1 MNRQYLSSRR
11 GERKVGQVDQSH
23 ETPMALSQ
31 ERKETLLK
39 LLQVEPDDFSGL
51 VRATGWGE
59 EHTRMALMQL
69 TVDRKVQHKNFGG
82 RRTYHAVAPA
92 VNAAGAYK

>member
-1 MNRQYLSSRR
+1 M
-11 GERKVGQVDQSH
+11 GQIVQTY
-23 ETPMALSQ
+23 EAPTALNQ

-69 TVDRKVQHKNFGG
+69 TVDRKVQHKNSGG
-82 RRTYHAVAPA
+82 RRTYYVVASA
-92 VNAAGAYK
+92 TEAAGVHK

>member
-1 MNRQYLSSRR
+1 MSQI
-11 GERKVGQVDQSH
+11 EQEH
-23 ETPMALSQ
+23 EAPMALSQ
-31 ERKETLLK
+31 ERKATLLK

-69 TVDRKVQHKNFGG
+69 TVDRKVSHKNFGG
-82 RRTYHAVAPA
+82 RRLYQVAQS
-92 VNAAGAYK
+92 AA

>member
-1 MNRQYLSSRR
+1 M
-11 GERKVGQVDQSH
+11 GQVDQSH

-69 TVDRKVQHKNFGG
+69 TVDRKVQQKNSGG
-82 RRTYHAVAPA
+82 RRTYHVVASAPKAAAVHE
-92 VNAAGAYK
+92 

>member
-1 MNRQYLSSRR
+1 M
-11 GERKVGQVDQSH
+11 GQVDQSH

-31 ERKETLLK
+31 ERKEALLK

-69 TVDRKVQHKNFGG
+69 TVDRKVQHKNSGG
-82 RRTYHAVAPA
+82 RRTYHVVASAPK
-92 VNAAGAYK
+92 AAGVHE